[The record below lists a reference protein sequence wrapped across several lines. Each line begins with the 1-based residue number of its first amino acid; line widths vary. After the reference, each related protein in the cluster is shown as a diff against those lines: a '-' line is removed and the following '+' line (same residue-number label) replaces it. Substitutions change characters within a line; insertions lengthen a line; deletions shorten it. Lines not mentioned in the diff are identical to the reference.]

1 MFKVSGNSLDLTSM
15 RFDVP
20 LLLISFDSLFWVT
33 VSLFMA
39 VGHNTAQTIS
49 FPKTYVWHGTVME
62 LVRVTWA
69 AN

>member
-1 MFKVSGNSLDLTSM
+1 M

-20 LLLISFDSLFWVT
+20 LLLISFDSLFWVN